1 LIVPETVLIID
12 DDADVLHAS
21 ELAIRHLG
29 YRIITRQKPDA
40 IAEILETENI
50 DAILLDLNFGRG
62 STSSTEGLRW
72 LRQIRN
78 IDADIAVVVITAH
91 GGVSLAVDAMK
102 LGATDFITKPWTN
115 ERLAI
120 TVRNAVELRT
130 TRRRATRLLQQTQ
143 ELAVPGGAER
153 MGLIGRSPA
162 MLHVQS
168 LIERAAPTDVNVL
181 ILGENGTGKELV
193 ARALHRASKRAQAA
207 MISVD
212 LGAVAATLFESELF
226 GHKKGAFTD
235 AKADRVG
242 RIPAAD
248 GSTLFLDEIGNLPLH
263 LQPKLLTAL
272 EQRQVTP
279 VGSNIPVPVDARVIC
294 ATNLSRDQL
303 ADEKQFRPDLLFR
316 LNTVEIHVPPLRQRR
331 EDIPMLA
338 EYFLSLYSQKY
349 DRVGKPFAASAMAA
363 LIGYDWPGNVRALRH
378 AIERAV
384 ILSRG
389 DEYSCD
395 DLALAFNAVQTN
407 SESTPER
414 VTASH
419 DADDLNLARIEKQT
433 IDRALKKHAWNVSL
447 TAKELGLTR
456 ASLYRRMERHGL

>member
-1 LIVPETVLIID
+1 VNC
-12 DDADVLHAS
+12 S
-21 ELAIRHLG
+21 
-29 YRIITRQKPDA
+29 
-40 IAEILETENI
+40 
-50 DAILLDLNFGRG
+50 
-62 STSSTEGLRW
+62 
-72 LRQIRN
+72 
-78 IDADIAVVVITAH
+78 VI
-91 GGVSLAVDAMK
+91 K
-102 LGATDFITKPWTN
+102 
-115 ERLAI
+115 
-120 TVRNAVELRT
+120 
-130 TRRRATRLLQQTQ
+130 
-143 ELAVPGGAER
+143 
-153 MGLIGRSPA
+153 
-162 MLHVQS
+162 
-168 LIERAAPTDVNVL
+168 
-181 ILGENGTGKELV
+181 
-193 ARALHRASKRAQAA
+193 
-207 MISVD
+207 
-212 LGAVAATLFESELF
+212 
-226 GHKKGAFTD
+226 
-235 AKADRVG
+235 KADRVG